1 MWAIMGDANVRRR
14 QRRNLVYTFG
24 GTAAVLAAAVVLAAS
39 IGGTGSGRP
48 AAPGEVQVS
57 GPART
62 GLLAEGERVPGFSAP
77 ALGGGRIDWGD
88 YAGQPVVLALWASW
102 CPHCQTELPVLAAT
116 VAAFPNV
123 RLVTITTSIGQR
135 PGPSPAEYMKERHLD
150 FPVAVDDAKGTLA
163 RAFGL
168 QYFPTLYF
176 VRSDGTV
183 MRALEGEVPASDLRT
198 LLGALS

>member
-1 MWAIMGDANVRRR
+1 MGDPSVRNRQVRNV
-14 QRRNLVYTFG
+14 VYTLG
-24 GTAAVLAAAVVLAAS
+24 GTAVVLAAAVALAAS

-48 AAPGEVQVS
+48 AAPGEVEVS

-62 GLLAEGERVPGFSAP
+62 ALLAEGERVPGFSAP

-88 YAGQPVVLALWASW
+88 YAGRPVVLALWASW
-102 CPHCQTELPVLAAT
+102 CPHCQTQLPVLAET

-123 RLVTITTSIGQR
+123 RLLTITTSIGQAT
-135 PGPSPAEYMKERHLD
+135 GPSPAEYMKERHLD
-150 FPVAVDDAKGTLA
+150 FPVAVDDAEGTLA

-183 MRALEGEVPASDLRT
+183 MKALDGEVPASDLRT
-198 LLGALS
+198 LLASLS